1 MKAGRPGAVHAPGCG
16 SRTLPLDPAGGP
28 HSCQASMNA
37 PPRHKP
43 SRRRRA
49 RGSGDRRDNSQPR
62 QPPHTRSTRIS
73 CETPDLKSHSQR
85 AGGHPRLRR
94 APQRGSASPRR
105 RSPIGMRESSRAW
118 SSMPFRFPAVTS
130 SPMSIQI
137 SAAARTRRP
146 AICRSTRAALGAS
159 RRGQRSRALPP
170 SSRHSSIPIQA
181 TIRRLLGPASRDHAE
196 LSIAKLGRARGCSTI
211 SARRSSSAAARDEG
225 ARASGAQRGPMP
237 APSCWSNVEQ
247 LVPASRR
254 PRRRSP
260 PKRVLDEGEVVL
272 VSETLVGL

>member
-1 MKAGRPGAVHAPGCG
+1 
-16 SRTLPLDPAGGP
+16 
-28 HSCQASMNA
+28 MNA
-37 PPRHKP
+37 PLRHKP

-170 SSRHSSIPIQA
+170 SSRHSSIPSKPRSDAFWDPHHA
-181 TIRRLLGPASRDHAE
+181 TTLNCRSPSWDGREAARRFQLDDLRPLRHGTKARGH
-196 LSIAKLGRARGCSTI
+196 RARNVARCQRRAAGPTLSSWFQRAVARADGHRQNGSSTR
-211 SARRSSSAAARDEG
+211 ARLYSSA
-225 ARASGAQRGPMP
+225 
-237 APSCWSNVEQ
+237 
-247 LVPASRR
+247 
-254 PRRRSP
+254 
-260 PKRVLDEGEVVL
+260 KR
-272 VSETLVGL
+272 